1 MQGQTPCCVGVEIEQ
16 IIFDHELGQRV
27 VHARRAAAV
36 VASAAAAATPGTMGR
51 IIFAGA
57 VQFKFNKISELIRCL
72 PSKIQITYEDSN

>member
-36 VASAAAAATPGTMGR
+36 VASAAAATPGTMGR

-72 PSKIQITYEDSN
+72 LSKIQITYKGSN